1 MQGVCSRRSK
11 QQRAYPLLAGYLLC
25 CLCVCVFM
33 YACALAGRAFCAL
46 LAESDT
52 AFEEVYCAAFALLDR
67 VWLARKASYMQF
79 NAVLKEVRAQLE
91 AALQARPRSIQQLQQ
106 RLLAS

>member
-1 MQGVCSRRSK
+1 
-11 QQRAYPLLAGYLLC
+11 
-25 CLCVCVFM
+25 M